1 MNSHVKYIY
10 LFISSF
16 QVSVF
21 LNGDT
26 KRDLFDVISVDF
38 YHWTLNII
46 SQISIIG
53 FELCHLSVD
62 FYHWTSDIVLRI

>member
-21 LNGDT
+21 VNGDT
-26 KRDLFDVISVDF
+26 KRDLFDVISVNVGYIYNCDCSIF
-38 YHWTLNII
+38 KLWCHNVKNGIQNI
-46 SQISIIG
+46 
-53 FELCHLSVD
+53 F
-62 FYHWTSDIVLRI
+62 TST

>member
-21 LNGDT
+21 VNGDT
-26 KRDLFDVISVDF
+26 KQDFFDVISVDL
-38 YHWTLNII
+38 YHGTLNII
-46 SQISIIG
+46 LQISTIG
-53 FELCHLSVD
+53 FKLCHVSV
-62 FYHWTSDIVLRI
+62 FLQILLIFII

>member
-21 LNGDT
+21 VNGDT
-26 KRDLFDVISVDF
+26 KRDLFDVISVNVG
-38 YHWTLNII
+38 YI
-46 SQISIIG
+46 
-53 FELCHLSVD
+53 
-62 FYHWTSDIVLRI
+62 

>member
-46 SQISIIG
+46 SQISTI
-53 FELCHLSVD
+53 
-62 FYHWTSDIVLRI
+62 RI

>member
-26 KRDLFDVISVDF
+26 KPDFFDVISVDF
-38 YHWTLNII
+38 YHWTFNII
-46 SQISIIG
+46 SQISTIG
-53 FELCHLSVD
+53 FKLCHLSVD
-62 FYHWTSDIVLRI
+62 FYHWTLDIVL